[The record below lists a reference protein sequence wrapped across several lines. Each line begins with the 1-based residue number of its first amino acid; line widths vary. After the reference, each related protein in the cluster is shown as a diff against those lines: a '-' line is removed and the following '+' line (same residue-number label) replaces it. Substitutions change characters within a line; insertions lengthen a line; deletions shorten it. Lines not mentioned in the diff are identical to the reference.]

1 MAEVVD
7 EHPGGAATLL
17 MTRGN
22 QDGLQGHKEGPK
34 HKEDEDPAL

>member
-7 EHPGGAATLL
+7 EHPGGVATLL

-22 QDGLQGHKEGPK
+22 QAGLQGHEEGPEN
-34 HKEDEDPAL
+34 KEDEDPAL

>member
-7 EHPGGAATLL
+7 EHPGGVTTLL

-22 QDGLQGHKEGPK
+22 QGGLQGHEEGPEN
-34 HKEDEDPAL
+34 KEDEDPAL